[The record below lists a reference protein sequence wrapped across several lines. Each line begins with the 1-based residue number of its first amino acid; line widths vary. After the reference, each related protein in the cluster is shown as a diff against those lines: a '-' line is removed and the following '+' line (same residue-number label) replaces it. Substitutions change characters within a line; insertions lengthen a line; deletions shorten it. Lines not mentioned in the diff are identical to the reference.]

1 MNTINIL
8 SNYLNSKNQ
17 FFYMQQQ
24 FKEEQYLELLR
35 KFKEEQ
41 NHIIENITKLIEEKD
56 VDLEGFKEQLFK
68 ILQLDFKGS
77 KLLFA
82 TQTRIANELKEFN
95 SQKLDHI
102 KVYRL
107 KFDDC
112 LLSHILIILMK
123 GKEGTPYEG
132 GIYSFILKF
141 PENFP
146 FAAPEFRALLPIK
159 HPHIYPNLR
168 LCTPT
173 INEYYEIQQYSLL
186 ELLQSWYAILH
197 REPNKF
203 SLANC
208 EAAEQYNDEFIKL
221 QAIFSSTENPVMK
234 LFKIQEH
241 DEDELDLFMSL

>member
-1 MNTINIL
+1 
-8 SNYLNSKNQ
+8 
-17 FFYMQQQ
+17 MQQSIQ
-24 FKEEQYLELLR
+24 ERYLELLK

-41 NHIIENITKLIEEKD
+41 SEIIANIKELIQEKD
-56 VDLEGFKEQLFK
+56 VDLEGFREQILN
-68 ILQLDFKGS
+68 ILQLQFKGQ

-112 LLSHILIILMK
+112 LLSNILIILMK
-123 GKEGTPYEG
+123 GQVGTPYEG

-146 FAAPEFRALLPIK
+146 FATPEFRALLPIK

-208 EAAEQYNDEFIKL
+208 EAAEQYTDEFIKL
-221 QAIFSSTENPVMK
+221 QAEFSSMENPVMK
-234 LFKIQEH
+234 LFKIQDH
-241 DEDELDLFMSL
+241 DEEELELFMSL